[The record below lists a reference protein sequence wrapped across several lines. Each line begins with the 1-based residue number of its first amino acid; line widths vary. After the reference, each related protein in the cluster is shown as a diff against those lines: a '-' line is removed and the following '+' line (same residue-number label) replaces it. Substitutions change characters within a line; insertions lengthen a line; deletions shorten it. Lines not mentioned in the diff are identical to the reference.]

1 MRCIIIYFTF
11 LLSYTFSIAQVK
23 MNIDFQHGHP
33 SHYKEF
39 VDTNTWDNNDRLYN
53 VSYPRVYFYKAKN
66 KNTKKS
72 VIICPGGGFK
82 FLAINQEGRELAE
95 KLAYHGIN
103 AFVFYYKT
111 HPIPQKK
118 LNEEYAVSR
127 DELLSTAT
135 FDLQQMIYQLRE
147 KSNDLEIS
155 ANDIGLIGFSAGG
168 SLAVETVLRPSIYN
182 KPNFLAAVY
191 TGNWITK
198 STLPPK
204 NIPLFLSCSKD
215 DPLGLYPVTME
226 LSELWKTTNEE
237 VKLLIYEKGGH
248 GYGMNKKGLPLD
260 GWSDEFIN
268 WVLKL

>member
-1 MRCIIIYFTF
+1 
-11 LLSYTFSIAQVK
+11 
-23 MNIDFQHGHP
+23 MNIDFQHGNP

-39 VDTNTWDNNDRLYN
+39 VDTNTCDNNDRLYN

-111 HPIPQKK
+111 HPIPQKY
-118 LNEEYAVSR
+118 LNEEYEVYR
-127 DELLSTAT
+127 DKLLSSAT
-135 FDLQQMIYQLRE
+135 LDLQQTIHQLRE

-168 SLAVETVLRPSIYN
+168 SLAVETVLRPSISN

-226 LSELWKTTNEE
+226 LSELWKKTNEE

-260 GWSDEFIN
+260 EWSDEFIN
-268 WVLKL
+268 WILKL